1 MSLFVAIKK
10 KLERILCNMRIRK
23 NGVQLGD
30 GIIINGVPLIHTQ
43 KGKLKIGDGT
53 RINSGIK
60 YNAIGGNQECS
71 FITRENGE
79 IIIGKNVGISNTAFV
94 SQTKITIGDNVLIG
108 GSCCIYDTDFHSL
121 NYEERKIRS
130 NPGTISRP
138 VIIKKGAFIG
148 AHTIILKGV
157 TIGEKAIVGAGSV
170 VTKSI
175 GGAEIWAG
183 NPARFIRYVDENK
196 ENLEKNYEEN

>member
-1 MSLFVAIKK
+1 MSLFVTIHKK
-10 KLERILCNMRIRK
+10 WERILCNIRIRK

-94 SQTKITIGDNVLIG
+94 SQTNITIGDDVLIG

-121 NYEERKIRS
+121 NYEERKMRS
-130 NPGTISRP
+130 NPGTVSRP

-170 VTKSI
+170 VLNLS
-175 GGAEIWAG
+175 GRG
-183 NPARFIRYVDENK
+183 RYG
-196 ENLEKNYEEN
+196 LGTPQGL